1 MGILGLTHDDTGNA
15 LEKLP
20 VTIKVAIGE
29 GPEPGAENGHP
40 RKLDHFVFKRK
51 ALRGQDVVWISA
63 PEISQAHGEN
73 PTELGVVFLN
83 DDPREVLRTEYA
95 LWTPGGCK
103 CRGELVQIE
112 NGDGTRFEMQAIR
125 RTQKHPEGEAW
136 PGNYK
141 YVDGPKKGQPV
152 ESCGDGCPDLERGEC
167 RPSGDLY
174 FMLEKF
180 PVFGTI
186 CRLHTSSYRSVR
198 NLSTGLM
205 QIRRLNGGRL
215 TGVKAILKASPERV
229 SYVDRDGTRHTSVA
243 YILSFEIGAR
253 DLRTLVANMTEP
265 VRLLA
270 GGHAA
275 FELPRGS
282 QYVASETD
290 AERARE
296 IASEFYPQSAT
307 EEGSVSPQEGSEE
320 NEQLARICDLAR
332 QLGYNDARAKMLVG
346 QWRQDLVGL
355 ERKLRNQLDE
365 SPQDAKRPG
374 FIPAPAKAHNGYRRS
389 AIKQPVRRS
398 PDDLARTSDKGKN
411 DRSHIADWP
420 DA

>member
-29 GPEPGAENGHP
+29 GPEPGVENGHP

-95 LWTPGGCK
+95 LWTPSGCK

-112 NGDGTRFEMQAIR
+112 NGEGTRFEMQAIR

-141 YVDGPKKGQPV
+141 YVDGPKKGEPV
-152 ESCGDGCPDLERGEC
+152 ESCGDGCPDLERGDC

-282 QYVASETD
+282 Q
-290 AERARE
+290 
-296 IASEFYPQSAT
+296 
-307 EEGSVSPQEGSEE
+307 
-320 NEQLARICDLAR
+320 
-332 QLGYNDARAKMLVG
+332 
-346 QWRQDLVGL
+346 
-355 ERKLRNQLDE
+355 
-365 SPQDAKRPG
+365 
-374 FIPAPAKAHNGYRRS
+374 
-389 AIKQPVRRS
+389 
-398 PDDLARTSDKGKN
+398 
-411 DRSHIADWP
+411 
-420 DA
+420 